1 MSKNQPKLEALLNA
15 LSILQNGPA
24 SKSELLQILSPCDLS
39 IDEINQITGFPLI
52 ELKEDLAY
60 IADRGREWFCHLGYL
75 LEKRSLQSLLDF
87 YHQES
92 GARIISDAC
101 NFIMSFIERLPKL
114 ESFWICSPWIVIG
127 DEHRP
132 RFGRCL
138 ERIDRIL
145 IITRPPEKNAPANLR
160 KSVQDSLSWL
170 HKQGVE
176 RICLHESVHAKVYLL
191 EESVYSW
198 RNRLLILGSE
208 NLTFSENPELSISIR
223 DERLFRQA
231 KGMLGSLITGRKFK
245 NC

>member
-1 MSKNQPKLEALLNA
+1 MSKSQPKLEALLNI
-15 LSILQNGPA
+15 LSILQNGPI
-24 SKSELLQILSPCDLS
+24 SKSELSQILSPYDLS
-39 IDEINQITGFPLI
+39 FDEITQITGFPLV

-60 IADRGREWFCHLGYL
+60 VTDKGREWFCHLGYL
-75 LEKRSLQSLLDF
+75 LEKRPLQSLLDF

-92 GARIISDAC
+92 GARIIGDAC
-101 NFIMSFIERLPKL
+101 NFIMSFIERFPRL

-127 DEHRP
+127 GEHRP
-132 RFGRCL
+132 RLGRCL
-138 ERIDRIL
+138 KKIDRIL
-145 IITRPPEKNAPANLR
+145 IITRPPEKNAPTNLR

-170 HKQGVE
+170 HNQGVE

-208 NLTFSENPELSISIR
+208 NLTFSENPELSISIH

-245 NC
+245 SF